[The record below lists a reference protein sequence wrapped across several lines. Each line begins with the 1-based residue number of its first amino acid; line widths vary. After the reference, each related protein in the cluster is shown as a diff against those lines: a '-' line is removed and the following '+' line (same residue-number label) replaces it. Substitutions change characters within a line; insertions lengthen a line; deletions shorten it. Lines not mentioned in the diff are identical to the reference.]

1 MLQFVQFTGRS
12 QAQHP
17 HFNPFDSN
25 HLNLSHIF
33 SNQPKFLPTAR
44 HVVKTN
50 FDPRGPPP
58 NKFKTLNKA
67 ADSFVFCFFFWG
79 GGDFFV
85 FGVGDPCTYSEA
97 CTALSKRLKFSGSLS
112 RGRHSTLC
120 W

>member
-67 ADSFVFCFFFWG
+67 ADSFVFCFFFLG
-79 GGDFFV
+79 GKQVTGLEIVVGYWDTAMFFL
-85 FGVGDPCTYSEA
+85 F
-97 CTALSKRLKFSGSLS
+97 
-112 RGRHSTLC
+112 LC
-120 W
+120 WESSCHF